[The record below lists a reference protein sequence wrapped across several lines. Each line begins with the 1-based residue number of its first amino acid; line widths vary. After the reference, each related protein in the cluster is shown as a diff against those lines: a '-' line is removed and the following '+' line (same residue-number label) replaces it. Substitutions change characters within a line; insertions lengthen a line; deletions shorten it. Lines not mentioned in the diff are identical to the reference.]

1 MSDQRYAAHHAA
13 HHAAHLAAAEAASPA
28 GAAGAATPAAGWA
41 RALSA
46 AALLFV
52 PGDRPER
59 FDKAVA
65 GSDLAILDLE
75 AAVTDDAKAPAR
87 ENIRAWLEAGGVA
100 AVRVNVPGS
109 DEHVLDLAALRGAP
123 GVVAVVV
130 PLAEDVDALGL
141 VAEQVGA
148 PVIALVESALGV
160 DRARELAAADAVVR
174 LAFGSLDYSL
184 DVDAVESRES
194 LLFARSTLV
203 VASRVAGI
211 AAPID
216 TVTTDVSPD
225 GPVSSDAAH
234 ARGLGFSGKLC
245 IHPAQVAAVRAAFRP
260 DADEIAWATRVLAA
274 TPSRGAVKVDGHM
287 VDAPVL
293 ERARRVL
300 ARATPET
307 SGPSG
312 PSDANDPSGAS
323 KATR

>member
-1 MSDQRYAAHHAA
+1 MSDQRYAAH
-13 HHAAHLAAAEAASPA
+13 LAAAHEAGVA
-28 GAAGAATPAAGWA
+28 GAAGARAA
-41 RALSA
+41 SA

-59 FDKAVA
+59 VDKAVA

-75 AAVTDDAKAPAR
+75 AAVTAEAKGQAR
-87 ENIRAWLEAGGVA
+87 ENIRAWLAAGGEA
-100 AVRVNVPGS
+100 AVRINVPGS
-109 DEHVLDLAALRGAP
+109 DEHVLDLAALRGSP

-130 PLAEDVDALGL
+130 PLAEDVDALG
-141 VAEQVGA
+141 AAAARIGA

-160 DRARELAAADAVVR
+160 DRSKELAAADVVLR

-260 DADEIAWATRVLAA
+260 DADEIAWATRVLTAA
-274 TPSRGAVKVDGHM
+274 PSRGAVKVDGHM

-300 ARATPET
+300 ARARPRTT
-307 SGPSG
+307 
-312 PSDANDPSGAS
+312 DATDATDATDPGGA
-323 KATR
+323 KR

>member
-1 MSDQRYAAHHAA
+1 MSDHRYAAHLAGA
-13 HHAAHLAAAEAASPA
+13 DAVDAAAVAGVEAGRS
-28 GAAGAATPAAGWA
+28 

-75 AAVTDDAKAPAR
+75 AAVTDEAKGPAR

-100 AVRVNVPGS
+100 AVRVNVPDS
-109 DEHVLDLAALRGAP
+109 DEHALDLAALRGAP

-130 PLAEDVDALGL
+130 PLAENVEALDL

-160 DRARELAAADAVVR
+160 DRARELAFADAVVR
-174 LAFGSLDYSL
+174 LAFGSIDYSL

-225 GPVSSDAAH
+225 GPVVSDAAH

-260 DADEIAWATRVLAA
+260 APDEIAWATKVLAA
-274 TPSRGAVKVDGHM
+274 APSGGAVKVDGHM

-300 ARATPET
+300 ARATPDT
-307 SGPSG
+307 PAATDIGG
-312 PSDANDPSGAS
+312 GA
-323 KATR
+323 R

>member
-1 MSDQRYAAHHAA
+1 MSDQRYT
-13 HHAAHLAAAEAASPA
+13 AHLAASCAEACVDADVT
-28 GAAGAATPAAGWA
+28 GDATA
-41 RALSA
+41 RSLALSA
-46 AALLFV
+46 VALLFV

-75 AAVTDDAKAPAR
+75 AAVTNAAKGQAR
-87 ENIRAWLEAGGVA
+87 ENIRAWLDAGGVA
-100 AVRVNVPGS
+100 AVRVNVPDS
-109 DEHVLDLAALRGAP
+109 DEHRLDLETLRGAP

-130 PLAEDVDALGL
+130 PLAEGVDALSL
-141 VAEQVGA
+141 VADQVGA

-160 DRARELAAADAVVR
+160 DRARELAAADPVVR

-216 TVTTDVSPD
+216 TVTTDVSPG
-225 GPVSSDAAH
+225 GPVVSDAAH

-245 IHPAQVAAVRAAFRP
+245 IHPAQVAAVRSAFRP
-260 DADEIAWATRVLAA
+260 DTNEITWATRVLAA
-274 TPSRGAVKVDGHM
+274 APSGGAVKVDGHM

-293 ERARRVL
+293 ERARRIL
-300 ARATPET
+300 ARATPRT
-307 SGPSG
+307 T
-312 PSDANDPSGAS
+312 DPSNPG
-323 KATR
+323 RNER

>member
-1 MSDQRYAAHHAA
+1 MSDPRYAAH
-13 HHAAHLAAAEAASPA
+13 LTAAEAVDAAEVA
-28 GAAGAATPAAGWA
+28 GVEGVATGRP

-75 AAVTDDAKAPAR
+75 AAVTDEAKGPAR
-87 ENIRAWLEAGGVA
+87 ENIRAWLDAGGVA
-100 AVRVNVPGS
+100 AVRVNVPDS
-109 DEHVLDLAALRGAP
+109 DEHALDLATLRGAP

-130 PLAEDVDALGL
+130 PLAENVDALGL

-184 DVDAVESRES
+184 DVDAIESRES

-225 GPVSSDAAH
+225 GPVISDAAH

-260 DADEIAWATRVLAA
+260 DADEIAWAMRVLAA
-274 TPSRGAVKVDGHM
+274 APSAGAVKVDGHM

-300 ARATPET
+300 ARLTPDTTE
-307 SGPSG
+307 SADVGG
-312 PSDANDPSGAS
+312 GG
-323 KATR
+323 R